1 MLAHS
6 LTLAGYVSPTA
17 RLNSCKLSDAADLN
31 TRRRE
36 ATGQCKNVIL
46 VHFNEPTGAQRANLK
61 TPPLPSC
68 FHSASTS
75 RGFLTT
81 TSTRLS

>member
-1 MLAHS
+1 MLTHFGRIRFADGE
-6 LTLAGYVSPTA
+6 A
-17 RLNSCKLSDAADLN
+17 NSCKLSNAADLN

-46 VHFNEPTGAQRANLK
+46 VHFNEPTGAKRANLK
-61 TPPLPSC
+61 TPLPSC

-75 RGFLTT
+75 RGFL
-81 TSTRLS
+81 LQHQHV